1 MKAADAWLRSL
12 PSSSAARMDREVA
25 ILTVSRPEKG
35 NALNDEGGL
44 GLTAFFASIPRSVAG
59 IKCTGV

>member
-12 PSSSAARMDREVA
+12 PWSLAARMDREVA
-25 ILTVSRPEKG
+25 ILSRPEKR
-35 NALNDEGGL
+35 NALNHEVGL